1 MKTSLLVPVTP
12 KTPGAARKRLWLM
25 VCLVCLLAFDAG
37 AQLKVR
43 VSVKVVLDLLGNRP
57 AGGNLSTDEGI
68 RNSITN
74 ANRKLAGF
82 GRGYQMNLIEIR
94 DLPFHAELE
103 LMTECDAVGSIK
115 AGIKND
121 PASYLWVPDAM
132 NIYVNAGISGHGCSG
147 GYADPIVMLYT
158 DNIGLHE
165 PGHFF
170 HVCHTQGCGCAWCDT
185 CPLVQDDG
193 IDDTLWD
200 RACWSQDEIALYN
213 YALPYAQLMPAQ
225 QILVSNTF
233 NNVMSYHGTNG
244 GNAMVLTSGQLDR
257 MADTANRYVSSNI
270 VNGFTHFVD
279 RTNACAVPTGSSACL
294 ITVGGPFPTVAGGIA
309 SASPGDIVLVRV
321 GHYNEPMTIRKAI
334 TLRATRGNALLGKP

>member
-1 MKTSLLVPVTP
+1 MKTSLLVHVTL
-12 KTPGAARKRLWLM
+12 KTPSAAWKALSLIL
-25 VCLVCLLAFDAG
+25 CLVCLLTFDAG

-94 DLPFHAELE
+94 DLPLHAELE
-103 LMTECDAVGSIK
+103 LMTECEAKDTIK
-115 AGIKND
+115 AAIKTNA
-121 PASYLWVPDAM
+121 ASYLWVPDAM

-147 GYADPIVMLYT
+147 GYAEPIVQVYT
-158 DNIGLHE
+158 GSIGLHE

-170 HVCHTQGCGCAWCDT
+170 RLCHTQGCGCAWCED
-185 CPLVQDDG
+185 CPPPPGDDG
-193 IDDTLWD
+193 IDDTLPD
-200 RACWSQDEIALYN
+200 RACWSQDEIALFS
-213 YALPYAQLMPAQ
+213 YAQTYDQLMPAQ

-244 GNAMVLTSGQLDR
+244 GTLTILTSGQLDR
-257 MADTANRYVSSNI
+257 MADTANFYVSSNI
-270 VNGFTHFVD
+270 VNGFTRFVD
-279 RTNACAVPTGSSACL
+279 RNNGCAPAGSSACVL
-294 ITVGGPFPTVAGGIA
+294 NIGGPFPTIAGGIA
-309 SASPGDIVLVRV
+309 SALPGDIVLVRV

-334 TLRATRGNALLGKP
+334 TLRATRGNVLLGKP